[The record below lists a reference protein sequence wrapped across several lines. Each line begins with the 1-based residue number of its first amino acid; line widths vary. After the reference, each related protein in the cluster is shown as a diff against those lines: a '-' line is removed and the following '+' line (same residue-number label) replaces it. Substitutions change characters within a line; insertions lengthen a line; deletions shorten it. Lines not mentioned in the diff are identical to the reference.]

1 MIWKRAVDFAFIPW
15 ENMDNL
21 SIDEGK
27 SGKDHMT
34 YI

>member
-1 MIWKRAVDFAFIPW
+1 MIWKHAVGFAFVLW
-15 ENMDNL
+15 ENIDSL